1 MAIKIDGVDVV
12 LANQACSVCNGA
24 NHVNKAVINLSLKPV
39 LTSRGIEKATRCVC
53 AMWLTAECNSSDPD
67 WPTHLSFSETSPSFH
82 LWHTSYMVGY

>member
-39 LTSRGIEKATRCVC
+39 LTSRGIEKATR
-53 AMWLTAECNSSDPD
+53 
-67 WPTHLSFSETSPSFH
+67 PTHLSFSETSPSFH
-82 LWHTSYMVGY
+82 L